1 MHWVTPIAGP
11 DGVKPG
17 LAYGSC
23 QVHEEGDLV
32 RQAVAG
38 DQRAFA
44 ELYEAYFDRIYR
56 YVYLKIGD
64 RVEAEDM
71 TQQVFVNAL
80 KSISGYKWQGKPF
93 SAWLFRIAHNQIVDY
108 LRKKTRQPATL
119 LNEPLLAGGAN
130 PLALAEHNLDMEQVA
145 RAARNLTQAQ
155 REVVSLRF
163 AAGLSIDEVARAMG
177 RTQGAIKALQH
188 SAIVALRKL
197 LVKPDEKIEPV

>member
-1 MHWVTPIAGP
+1 M
-11 DGVKPG
+11 
-17 LAYGSC
+17 
-23 QVHEEGDLV
+23 HEEGDLV

-71 TQQVFVNAL
+71 TQQVFVNAY
-80 KSISGYKWQGKPF
+80 KSITGYRWQGKPF
-93 SAWLFRIAHNQIVDY
+93 SAWLFRIAHNQIVDH
-108 LRKKTRQPATL
+108 LRRKTRQPATL
-119 LNEPLLAGGAN
+119 LNEPLLTGGVN
-130 PLALAEHNLDMEQVA
+130 PLAVAEHNLDMEQVA
-145 RAARNLTQAQ
+145 QATRKLTQAQ

-177 RTQGAIKALQH
+177 RTQGAVKALQH
-188 SAIVALRKL
+188 SAIIALRKL
-197 LVKPDEKIEPV
+197 LVKQDEKIETI

>member
-1 MHWVTPIAGP
+1 
-11 DGVKPG
+11 
-17 LAYGSC
+17 
-23 QVHEEGDLV
+23 VHEEGDLV
-32 RQAVAG
+32 RQAVEG

-80 KSISGYKWQGKPF
+80 RSISGYKWQGKPF

-108 LRKKTRQPATL
+108 LRRRTRQPATL
-119 LNEPLLAGGAN
+119 LNEPLLTGGDN

-145 RAARNLTQAQ
+145 RAARHLTQAQ